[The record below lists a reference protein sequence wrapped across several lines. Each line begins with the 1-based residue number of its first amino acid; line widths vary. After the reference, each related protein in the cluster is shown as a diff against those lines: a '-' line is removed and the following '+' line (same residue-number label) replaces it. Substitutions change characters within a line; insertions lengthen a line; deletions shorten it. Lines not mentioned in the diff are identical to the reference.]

1 MDSEVKICPFC
12 REEIKAEAIKCRWCR
27 SSLPSAAGLKE
38 WYRDLPGRRFL
49 GVASMLALNTGISVM
64 IWRLGFIFLTLLHGA
79 GLIIYFMI
87 WAFTPFRRE
96 DRSLLDRILGD
107 GRYTSTKA

>member
-1 MDSEVKICPFC
+1 MDGEVKLCPFC
-12 REEIKAEAIKCRWCR
+12 REEIKAEAVKCRWCR
-27 SSLPSAAGLKE
+27 SNLPSPPGTRE

-64 IWRLGFIFLTLLHGA
+64 IWRLAFIFLTLLHGA
-79 GLIIYFMI
+79 GLIIYFLV
-87 WAFTPFRRE
+87 WAITPFRME
-96 DRSLLDRILGD
+96 DRSFLDRILGG